1 MAPSFCFKE
10 MKMKRFLTFLL
21 CFLLL
26 FSLAACKSESDYT
39 LAKQEKVGMT
49 VKADTLTS
57 TDVTLLIENKT
68 TEPGNYGYPF
78 LLEKE
83 QNGKWFLINEKQ
95 AFILPAI
102 MLEPNSTS
110 EHKAVF
116 EAPLSKGKYRLIKNF
131 YFDSGTVTAHLEF
144 EIK

>member
-1 MAPSFCFKE
+1 
-10 MKMKRFLTFLL
+10 MKRIFTLFA

-39 LAKQEKVGMT
+39 STKQEKVSMT
-49 VKADTLTS
+49 VKADTLTK
-57 TDVTLLIENKT
+57 TGVTLIIENKT
-68 TEPGNYGYPF
+68 TETGNYGYPF
-78 LLEKE
+78 ILEKQE
-83 QNGKWFLINEKQ
+83 NGKWFLINEKQ

-102 MLEPNSTS
+102 MLEPNSVS

-131 YFDSGTVTAHLEF
+131 YFDSGAVTAHLEF